1 MTLQTKLFIA
11 GEWVDS
17 SDGGQFDVADPATTE
32 TVTAVAN
39 ATLEDADHAV
49 DAAAAA
55 FPGWAA
61 TPMRER
67 GELLRA
73 VFEKMIERTD
83 EVARLISLENGKVTA
98 DAIGE
103 VRYAA
108 EFLRW
113 FSEEA
118 VRGFGRVGDTP
129 SGLGKIV
136 VMNQPVGVSLLITPW
151 NFPAAMMTRKV
162 GPALAAGCTVV
173 VKPASD
179 TPLTALWLADLFHE
193 CGAPPGVV
201 NVTPSRRS
209 GPFAERVLADD
220 RVRKLSFT
228 GSTEVG
234 KDLLALAAR
243 RVVNNSMELGG
254 NAPFVVMNDADME
267 ATVTGAIQAK
277 MRSSGAAC
285 VSANRFYVQRKAHD
299 EFVDRFT
306 KAMAELRVGPA
317 TDPDAQVGPL
327 VNERERDRVADLVD
341 GAVSRGVTVT
351 TGGERLNRT
360 GWYYSPTVL
369 ADVKSDDPL
378 LREEIFGPVAPIVV
392 FDDLDE
398 AVALANDTDM
408 GLIAYAFTEN
418 LRTGLNLAE
427 RLDAGMVGL
436 NRGFISDPAAP
447 FGGTKQSGI
456 GREGGYEGLMEFIE
470 PKYVGT
476 NW

>member
-1 MTLQTKLFIA
+1 MTYPTKLFI
-11 GEWVDS
+11 GGDWVDA
-17 SDGGQFDVADPATTE
+17 SDGGAFDVSDPATTE
-32 TVTAVAN
+32 AIASVSN
-39 ATLEDADHAV
+39 GTLDDADRAV
-49 DAAAAA
+49 EAASAA
-55 FPGWAA
+55 FPSWAA

-118 VRGFGRVGDTP
+118 VRGFGRVGETP

-179 TPLTALWLADLFHE
+179 TPLTALWLADLFRE

-201 NVTPSRRS
+201 NVVPSKRS

-234 KDLLALAAR
+234 RDLLALAAR

-254 NAPFVVMNDADME
+254 NAPFIVMDDADMD
-267 ATVTGAIQAK
+267 ATITGALQAK
-277 MRSSGAAC
+277 MRGSGAAC

-306 KAMAELRVGPA
+306 KAMAAMRIGPA
-317 TDPDAQVGPL
+317 TEADAQVGPL
-327 VNERERDRVADLVD
+327 VNERERDRVAGLVD

-369 ADVKSDDPL
+369 ADVKADDPL
-378 LREEIFGPVAPIVV
+378 LREEIFGPVAPIVA
-392 FDDLDE
+392 FDELDE

-408 GLIAYAFTEN
+408 GLIAYAFTED

-427 RLDAGMVGL
+427 RLDAGMIGL

-456 GREGGYEGLMEFIE
+456 GREGGHEGLMEFIE